1 MMLFATS
8 SYLYMFISIA
18 LVYLLRCILNDDIFN
33 NSNVYKAF
41 LLAFVGI
48 FSLQPSF
55 TIYPI
60 LLLTIS
66 LPIIKINKSAILT
79 LKNHTAI
86 YVLFNLVFIPYILFD
101 SNEGKRAYLHH
112 GVWANSTY
120 EYSIDSLK
128 SKNTYSYSELVKI
141 LEADTI
147 SILSPNILDSYT
159 ELWIITPT
167 KPFSKQELSDLKKWV
182 AKGGNLIISSDH
194 TDLYGHARCVNQIA
208 NIFNCKIG
216 LSATYDTK
224 DEKHFKN
231 AKGDLYP
238 LKTGTSFK
246 GFAFPLWSEWL
257 WEEDA
262 YYMENNFFGPLSPSG
277 DDDFSIKILLAQLP
291 FCLGQVSFIQDSTI
305 FANFCLYQPYT
316 LQLIKDLSSHSYL
329 CKAYV
334 TLLLFLIFIIFFEY
348 CKFRKY
354 EYTLLIFVVF
364 FLIEDNSKSIYL
376 HNTNIQYWSGNKDF
390 IMENGCPYATI
401 STAYSLSPLSKKKP
415 LWVDNIDSSE
425 DDVIWVDSIMP
436 PNSQW
441 RWIKIQD
448 VHPKQIE
455 KNKFS
460 ELYSYLNAQF
470 LANEEQ
476 ISESS
481 FDKLE
486 VNSIFNDVV
495 MNDWWYDSGI
505 IENRLYRINKWI
517 AWLNKDSIYF
527 RNNIFHS
534 AFSDSLHEAILY
546 IDKKEP
552 IQIRLP
558 KPMNDS
564 GNVYFGNGIA
574 GKIIKKDKSI
584 SVLGLK
590 QYQENIYAPNIWAV
604 DY

>member
-1 MMLFATS
+1 MLFVTS
-8 SYLYMFISIA
+8 SYLYMIVSIA
-18 LVYLLRCILNDDIFN
+18 FVYLLRCILNDDIFN
-33 NSNVYKAF
+33 NSNVYKTF

-48 FSLQPSF
+48 FVLQPSF

-79 LKNHTAI
+79 LKNHTVI

-101 SNEGKRAYLHH
+101 SNEEKRAYLHH

-141 LEADTI
+141 LKADTI
-147 SILSPNILDSYT
+147 SVLSPNVLDSYT

-167 KPFSKQELSDLKKWV
+167 KPFSKQELLDLKKWV

-216 LSATYDTK
+216 LSATYNTK

-291 FCLGQVSFIQDSTI
+291 YWLGQVSFIQDSTI

-316 LQLIKDLSSHSYL
+316 LQLIKHLSAHSYL
-329 CKAYV
+329 CRAYIA
-334 TLLLFLIFIIFFEY
+334 LLLFLILIIFFEY
-348 CKFRKY
+348 CNFRKY
-354 EYTLLIFVVF
+354 KYSLLIFAMF
-364 FLIEDNSKSIYL
+364 FLIEDNRKNINL
-376 HNTNIQYWSGNKDF
+376 HNTDIQYWSGNKDF
-390 IMENGCPYATI
+390 VMENGCPYTTI
-401 STAYSLSPLSKKKP
+401 STAYSLSPLSNKKP
-415 LWVDNIDSSE
+415 LWVDNIDLSE

-436 PNSQW
+436 PNPKW

-448 VHPKQIE
+448 IHLKLVE
-455 KNKFS
+455 KSKFS
-460 ELYSYLNAQF
+460 ELYAYLNVQC
-470 LANEEQ
+470 LANEDK
-476 ISESS
+476 IYKSS
-481 FDKLE
+481 FDRLE
-486 VNSIFNDVV
+486 VNSIFNDVI

-505 IENRLYRINKWI
+505 LENRLYRINKWI

-527 RNNIFHS
+527 RNKIFHS
-534 AFSDSLHEAILY
+534 NFSDSLYEAVLY

-552 IQIRLP
+552 IRIKLP
-558 KPMNDS
+558 KPINDS
-564 GNVYFGNGIA
+564 GNVYFDNGIA

-584 SVLGLK
+584 SILGLK
-590 QYQENIYAPNIWAV
+590 QYQENIYAPNIWAI
-604 DY
+604 DYE